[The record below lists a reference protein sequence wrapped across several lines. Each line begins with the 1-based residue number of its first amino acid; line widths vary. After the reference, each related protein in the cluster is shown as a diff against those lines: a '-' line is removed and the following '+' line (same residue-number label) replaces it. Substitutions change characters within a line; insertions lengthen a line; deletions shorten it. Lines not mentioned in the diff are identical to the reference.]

1 MLTPDSRLRE
11 FPILA
16 DQAYLNTAAEGIPPP
31 AVNRAVEAYLRDKL
45 DGMNGRPAH
54 FARLA
59 ACRDVAARMIG
70 MQPEEVAFCSCS
82 SEAYNLLATALDLGS
97 GDEVVVSDLDFPAG
111 VTPWLVPSAR
121 CTPRLWRAVAGRLD
135 VADLE
140 RILSPRTRLVQV
152 SLVSFWNGHHL
163 DWDAVHEAVRRLAP
177 DCLLAV
183 DVTQA
188 LGRVP
193 RLCPGADLVISSTH
207 KWVLGLHGGCIVGV
221 RGEAADRLTPRAGGW
236 FHIENAFDADRFERV
251 VGRRGAAG
259 YAVGMPN
266 FAAIYALEAALSFIE
281 STGVEA
287 IAAHAD
293 PLVARAAAG
302 LAAAGIDLLCPAEA
316 ARPGGILAFRH
327 ADSQRLH
334 ELLERESVRVMH
346 HAGRIRIAIHG
357 YNTADDVDRL
367 IDAILRWRGPLPR
380 STAG

>member
-1 MLTPDSRLRE
+1 MLTPASRLHD
-11 FPILA
+11 FPVLA

-31 AVNRAVEAYLRDKL
+31 AVAGSVEAYLRDKL
-45 DGMNGRPAH
+45 DGMNGRQAH

-59 ACRDVAARMIG
+59 GCREVAARAIG
-70 MQPEEVAFCSCS
+70 MRPDEVAFCSCS
-82 SEAYNLLATALDLGS
+82 SEAYNLLATAMALDD

-111 VTPWLVPSAR
+111 VTPWLVPTAR
-121 CTPRLWRAVAGRLD
+121 CTPRLWKAANGRLD
-135 VADLE
+135 VADLA
-140 RILSPRTRLVQV
+140 RLLSPRTKLVQL

-177 DCLLAV
+177 DALLAV

-188 LGRVP
+188 IGRVP

-221 RGEAADRLTPRAGGW
+221 REAAADRLTPRAGGW
-236 FHIENAFDADRFERV
+236 HHLENAFDADRFERAAI
-251 VGRRGAAG
+251 RRGAAG

-266 FAAIYALEAALSFIE
+266 FAAIYALEAALMYIE
-281 STGVEA
+281 STGVAA

-302 LAAAGIDLLCPAEA
+302 LAAAGLELMCPAEA

-327 ADSQRLH
+327 ADTQRLH
-334 ELLERESVRVMH
+334 DQLERERIRVMH

-367 IDAILRWRGPLPR
+367 LDAIRRWQ
-380 STAG
+380 AGGAGA